1 MISKNIPMKAN
12 GSMIYLMAM
21 VNKYG
26 KMVPSM
32 QVNLSMELKMEK
44 DNWNSALMKAYIVVF
59 SKMINS
65 TVKDNS
71 LSLMVPI
78 KDTSWM
84 GKWKERGYL
93 NIVMVHNMMESTK
106 TTKSMVLVST

>member
-1 MISKNIPMKAN
+1 MKAN

-44 DNWNSALMKAYIVVF
+44 DN
-59 SKMINS
+59 
-65 TVKDNS
+65 
-71 LSLMVPI
+71 
-78 KDTSWM
+78 
-84 GKWKERGYL
+84 
-93 NIVMVHNMMESTK
+93 
-106 TTKSMVLVST
+106 